1 MKTSI
6 FRMLAILSL
15 CVTLGSIAM
24 FAQGPIQATIPFDF
38 TVGTTTFH
46 AGDYYVRQ
54 QSSLIL
60 GIQRMDGGSGV
71 FSMVRPGTVNGT
83 PDKAYL
89 MFNRIGD
96 RYFLAQVSD
105 SRHHWDLPKSVAEK
119 EMTASAGPAPKPLT
133 ILAYI
138 AKK

>member
-1 MKTSI
+1 MKASI

-15 CVTLGSIAM
+15 CVTLGSIVI

-38 TVGTTTFH
+38 TVGPTTFH

-54 QSSLIL
+54 QSQMVL
-60 GIQRMDGGSGV
+60 GIQRVDGASGA
-71 FSMVRPGTVNGT
+71 FSMVRPGTVAGSR
-83 PDKAYL
+83 DKAYL

-119 EMTASAGPAPKPLT
+119 EMTAKGPSPKPLT

-138 AKK
+138 AK

>member
-1 MKTSI
+1 MKTSFI
-6 FRMLAILSL
+6 RSLAVGLVAAL
-15 CVTLGSIAM
+15 
-24 FAQGPIQATIPFDF
+24 GPICLMAQNTMTVKIPFDF

>member
-1 MKTSI
+1 MNASN

-15 CVTLGSIAM
+15 CVTLGPIGL
-24 FAQGPIQATIPFDF
+24 FAQNPIQATIPFDF

-54 QSSLIL
+54 QSSMIL
-60 GIQRMDGGSGV
+60 GIQRVDGGSGV

-89 MFNRIGD
+89 MFNRAGD
-96 RYFLAQVSD
+96 RYFLSQVSD
-105 SRHHWDLPKSVAEK
+105 SRHHWDLPTSLSE
-119 EMTASAGPAPKPLT
+119 
-133 ILAYI
+133 
-138 AKK
+138 